1 MTTPRKTRNRMGL
14 TMFYALVAVIA
25 IASLAFGGTIVSE
38 QAGPPAANPATT
50 MTTAPAKPAIG
61 STDAIANTPSGTP
74 AYVQWW
80 DLAGTPV
87 GNALPSG
94 AVGNVSGDGAP
105 RLVTARPDK
114 SGFRVY
120 DLRTGRLELDQ
131 DLGVGSVTGIALL
144 DLNKDGAPEF
154 IVTSDAGRIVAYGH
168 SAPLAGQGTSAQ
180 AAKGPGYIERASMP
194 AHLDAA
200 LPSSCIG
207 PTAGDGAMKLVV
219 ANAIRSGI
227 MVYDL
232 HTGTLD
238 WEQDL
243 GSAEAVKNISLQD
256 TDGDLVPEILVTTD
270 DAVRLFA
277 RAPVKVATAEPE
289 KVKEDSVAVPVP
301 KNTPISASTTIRFS
315 LSHSGRTQIKV
326 FDPLGNMV
334 REVVDAPLNPG
345 PHRVTWDG
353 LTASG
358 EPATPGLYYFR
369 MFVDGKMIGTER
381 SFKLGG

>member
-1 MTTPRKTRNRMGL
+1 MGL
-14 TMFYALVAVIA
+14 TMFYAIVAVIA
-25 IASLAFGGTIVSE
+25 IASAALGGTTVSE
-38 QAGPPAANPATT
+38 QASPPSTHPASVAAPPTT
-50 MTTAPAKPAIG
+50 MPPTTAPASAVDTAPPG
-61 STDAIANTPSGTP
+61 TPS
-74 AYVQWW
+74 YVQWW

-87 GNALPSG
+87 GNPLPTGAL
-94 AVGNVSGDGAP
+94 GNVSGDGAP
-105 RLVTARPDK
+105 RLVAARPDR

-131 DLGVGSVTGIALL
+131 DLGVGSVTGVALL
-144 DLNKDGAPEF
+144 DVNKDGAPVF
-154 IVTSDAGRIVAYGH
+154 IVSSDAGRIVAYGH
-168 SAPLAGQGTSAQ
+168 TAALPGQSASVQASGTAPV
-180 AAKGPGYIERASMP
+180 AKSPGYIERASMP
-194 AHLDAA
+194 ARLDAP

-227 MVYDL
+227 LVYDL
-232 HTGTLD
+232 HTGALD

-243 GSAEAVKNISLQD
+243 GSAEAVKNITLQD

-277 RAPVKVATAEPE
+277 RAPVKVAEAEPARA
-289 KVKEDSVAVPVP
+289 KEDTVGVPVP
-301 KNTPISASTTIRFS
+301 KPTPISASTTIRFS
-315 LSHSGRTQIKV
+315 LARSGRTQIKV

-358 EPATPGLYYFR
+358 DPASPGLYYFR